1 VNLSDIVIKTAAG
14 AAEIASRSRKL
25 PQRLR
30 TMLILIDG
38 RLTAGQLMEAGAK
51 LGVPDDFLES
61 LEQQGLVSAK
71 PSSATPTV
79 AATAPVD
86 LPASDRFRA
95 AQKFMNDTVVDA
107 LGLRAIFFTLK
118 LEKCFNRA
126 DLTGLLDHYAKA
138 IAKGSGNDVSRVLT
152 ARVREML
159 E

>member
-1 VNLSDIVIKTAAG
+1 VNQTDIVFKTAEG
-14 AAEIASRSRKL
+14 AAEVAARSRKL

-38 RLTAGQLMEAGAK
+38 RLSAGQLMEAGAK

-61 LEQQGLVSAK
+61 LQQQGLVTVK
-71 PSSATPTV
+71 PSPAMPSV

-86 LPASDRFRA
+86 LPATDRFRA

-107 LGLRAIFFTLK
+107 LGFRAFFFTLK

-126 DLTGLLDHYAKA
+126 DLTGLLDDYAKA
-138 IAKGSGNDVSRVLT
+138 IAKGSGDDVSRVLA
-152 ARVREML
+152 ARAREML